1 MNQDNQQRSITALWP
16 MAKAAANYVKHH
28 HLWPHADHKLFGPQG
43 DGGGWDGSD
52 YIAAAFAEPGV
63 IEYRLRGGA
72 DVRIQGIDVVGVDP
86 QDVYVGPIEPN
97 GPQRIVRT
105 NLVTAANRTMTD
117 VPREMKYRDLKALTQ
132 ASTVAKE
139 VGASIAAG
147 MRQQVGYGSELYGIE
162 GETELT
168 LNIEASVKAAW
179 EDMVTAHQENEIE
192 STRQLMER
200 AWHELTVERV
210 ESVGPAKQ
218 VIRAKGALKFG
229 LRLHSPNGFIVHWD
243 SMDDFIATLQGIEIK
258 GGHPWLGFHKAHPI
272 QAATLEP
279 FRQTVYAESEK
290 VREFEEASRVQ
301 VEIREAPLN
310 DKAAMIDALQLLSMK
325 AEMTQLRGLAAAE
338 LKRLQSVA

>member
-1 MNQDNQQRSITALWP
+1 MQQENQQRSIAALWP
-16 MAKAAANYVKHH
+16 IAKAAANYVKHNH
-28 HLWPHADHKLFGPQG
+28 KWPHADHKLFGPQG
-43 DGGGWDGSD
+43 NGGGWDGSD

-72 DVRIQGIDVVGVDP
+72 DVRIIGIDVDGVDP
-86 QDVYVGPIEPN
+86 KDVYVGPIEPN
-97 GPQRIVRT
+97 GPQKTVRV
-105 NLVTAANRTMTD
+105 NLVEADNRTFTD
-117 VPREMKYRDLKALTQ
+117 IPRKMEYRDLKALTQ

-147 MRQQVGYGSELYGIE
+147 MRQQVGYGSEMYGIS

-179 EDMVTAHQENEIE
+179 ENAVTTHAENEITSE
-192 STRQLMER
+192 RNLVER
-200 AWHELTVERV
+200 AWHQLIVNRV
-210 ESVGPAKQ
+210 ETVGPARQ

-229 LRLHSPNGFIVHWD
+229 IRLHSPNGFVVHWD

-258 GGHPWLGFHKAHPI
+258 GGHPWLGFHKAHPM
-272 QAATLEP
+272 QSAALEP
-279 FRQTVYAESEK
+279 FRQTVYAASEK
-290 VREFEEASRVQ
+290 VREFEEASNVK
-301 VEIREAPLN
+301 VSITEKPLN
-310 DKAAMIDALQLLSMK
+310 DRAALMDALQLLSMK